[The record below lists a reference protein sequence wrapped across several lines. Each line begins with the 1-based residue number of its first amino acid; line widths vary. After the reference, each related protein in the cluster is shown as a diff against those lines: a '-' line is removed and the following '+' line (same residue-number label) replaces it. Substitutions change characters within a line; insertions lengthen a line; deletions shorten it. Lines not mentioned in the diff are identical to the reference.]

1 MSFREILNTLLEA
14 PGALGAAFIDPQ
26 GQAVAQAGDPAVTDV
41 LGALQSVWLGEI
53 GRASQRAGLGP
64 VSDLSL
70 EFANQ
75 QVLSAQVKEGYF
87 LLVVFAA
94 GGLPSVAR
102 ARLEEARDELAREIG

>member
-1 MSFREILNTLLEA
+1 MSFRDILDGLLEA

-87 LLVVFAA
+87 LLVVFEA

-102 ARLEEARDELAREIG
+102 ARLEAARDELAREIG

>member
-1 MSFREILNTLLEA
+1 MRFHEILNGLLEA

-53 GRASQRAGLGP
+53 GRASLRAGLGS

-70 EFANQ
+70 DFANQ
-75 QVLSAQVKEGYF
+75 QVLSAQIKEGYF
-87 LLVVFAA
+87 LLVVFEA

-102 ARLEEARDELAREIG
+102 ARLEEAREQLAREIS